1 MRYAVNPM
9 ARLSGL
15 GATSDQTTIDTASV
29 LNVGDQLRQAQADLT
44 NLLGAMQQN
53 PQLAQ
58 AIGRDVIAQQQ
69 TLGDLIS
76 KYVYVYT
83 AIFGNPPAG
92 LGVAPIVVGIAI
104 AGVFAVIITGLAVWW
119 EKEAALKQQA
129 QAVTIASQNQ
139 AALIAQAQAIQ
150 QQADAA
156 RASGDTAT
164 AASLDYRANQI
175 FLQAVTPNT
184 SGQVPPPK
192 PASLFDW
199 LQQNWITAALIV
211 GAVIVIPK
219 VAGEL

>member
-1 MRYAVNPM
+1 MRYVVNSM
-9 ARLSGL
+9 QRAGL

-58 AIGRDVIAQQQ
+58 AIGRDVVAQQQ
-69 TLGDLIS
+69 SLGDLIS

-83 AIFGNPPAG
+83 AVFGNPPAG
-92 LGVAPIVVGIAI
+92 LGIAPVVVGIAV

-119 EKEAALKQQA
+119 EKESAIKQQA
-129 QAVTIASQNQ
+129 QAATIASQNQ

-156 RASGDTAT
+156 RAAGDTAT

-175 FLQAVTPNT
+175 FLQAGTPNT
-184 SGQVPPPK
+184 SGLPPQP
-192 PASLFDW
+192 PASFLDW
-199 LQQNWITAALIV
+199 LKGNWILAALIGGGIFV
-211 GAVIVIPK
+211 AAKAVD
-219 VAGEL
+219 

>member
-15 GATSDQTTIDTASV
+15 GATSDQTTIDTGSV

-44 NLLGAMQQN
+44 ALLGAMQQN

-58 AIGRDVIAQQQ
+58 TIGRDVVAQQQ
-69 TLGDLIS
+69 ALGDLIS

-83 AIFGNPPAG
+83 AIFGNPPVG
-92 LGVAPIVVGIAI
+92 LGVAQIVV
-104 AGVFAVIITGLAVWW
+104 AGVAVVAVLGVIVAGLIVWW
-119 EKEAALKQQA
+119 EKESAIKQQA
-129 QAVTIASQNQ
+129 QAATIASQNQ

-156 RASGDTAT
+156 RAAGDTAT

-175 FLQAVTPNT
+175 FLQAGTPNT
-184 SGQVPPPK
+184 TGLPPQP
-192 PASLFDW
+192 PSSFLDW
-199 LQQNWITAALIV
+199 LQNNWVWAALIGGGIFV
-211 GAVIVIPK
+211 AAKAVD
-219 VAGEL
+219 

>member
-1 MRYAVNPM
+1 MRYVVNPM
-9 ARLSGL
+9 QRAGL

-29 LNVGDQLRQAQADLT
+29 LNVGDRLRQAQADLT
-44 NLLGAMQQN
+44 NLLGAMRQN

-83 AIFGNPPAG
+83 AVFGNPPAG
-92 LGVAPIVVGIAI
+92 LGIAPIAVAVTVVAM
-104 AGVFAVIITGLAVWW
+104 FVIIVKGLDLWQARQ
-119 EKEAALKQQA
+119 ETLKAQA
-129 QAVTIASQNQ
+129 QQLVIASQNQ
-139 AALIAQAQAIQ
+139 AALIAQAQALQ
-150 QQADAA
+150 KQAQDYAA
-156 RASGDTAT
+156 GGDTAT
-164 AASLDYRANQI
+164 AASLQYRADQI
-175 FLQAVTPNT
+175 FLQAGTPNVT
-184 SGQVPPPK
+184 GQVPPPK
-192 PASLFDW
+192 PASFLDW